1 MSVGACMRILLP
13 TIRDPGQIGGTTTHL
28 DMLARGLEEIGHEPR
43 VLYLGGALPASALDL
58 GVVWPAGVLNRV
70 RRGWGMIY
78 AAAARGRL
86 LAAVTDRELKAAR
99 EAGRPW
105 EVLNAQEVYSVPPLR
120 AVADRHGI
128 PLVLTLHG
136 YPLFESLSEGYS
148 TQSSRGRD
156 FLMSAELRA
165 LRLADAV
172 VTVDSRLYRHVLRL
186 TPDKASVTSALQN
199 FIDTASFYPSL
210 DGRDELRRT
219 WDIPEARTVL
229 FCPRRLVKKNG
240 VVYPSLALAAMS
252 APERDRFLLL
262 HAGDGGE
269 REAMES
275 VIEKNG
281 LGGHVRML
289 GGQGREAIL
298 ELYRIADIILV
309 PSVHSENVEEATS
322 LSALE
327 AMACGRPLIAGAVGG
342 LAEMIDDG
350 ENGLLVPAA
359 DPEALAAAILRL
371 WADPDLG
378 ARLAQ
383 TARDYVVE
391 HHSHLRAAASYVDIY
406 RSAAAA
412 VASAAADARGAAALA
427 VETEAGGASRAPRPS
442 APAAPP
448 TSTPPAPPTSTPPAP
463 RTPSSAAPTTP
474 VLSSISV
481 LGLSFHR
488 VGLDEA
494 AELVLGWAASAPG
507 DLPSDRRAGSR
518 DAAPGDRTTR
528 MALSF
533 NPELAVRAQDDEAVT
548 EALLAA
554 DLRFPDGIG
563 VVWAAA
569 RRGVRGVERVP
580 GIEVAERVLEGAA
593 REGLGVYFL
602 GAAPGVAERAAE
614 KCAARYPGL
623 IVAGTHDGYFSDAET
638 SVVVEA
644 VRSSGASILLVAM
657 GAPRQELFIY
667 RHRDELFVPV
677 ALGVGGS
684 FDVWSGLVRRAPA
697 WTRVLGVEWLYR
709 LLTDPRRLRRQLAL
723 PVFARRVLTDVAAD
737 YHRPRG

>member
-1 MSVGACMRILLP
+1 MRILLP

-28 DMLARGLEEIGHEPR
+28 DMLARGLEEIGHDPR
-43 VLYLGGALPASALDL
+43 VLYLGGALPGSALDL
-58 GVVWPAGVLNRV
+58 GVVWPAGALNRV

-148 TQSSRGRD
+148 TESSRGRD

-186 TPDKASVTSALQN
+186 TPDKAAVTSALQN
-199 FIDTASFYPSL
+199 FIDTSSFYPSL

-219 WDIPEARTVL
+219 WDIPEGRTVL

-240 VVYPSLALAAMS
+240 VVYPSLALAAMNP
-252 APERDRFLLL
+252 PERDRFLLL

-350 ENGLLVPAA
+350 ENGLLIPAG

-371 WADPDLG
+371 SADPDLG
-378 ARLAQ
+378 ARLAE

-391 HHSHLRAAASYVDIY
+391 NHSHLRAAASYVDIY
-406 RSAAAA
+406 RSAADA
-412 VASAAADARGAAALA
+412 V
-427 VETEAGGASRAPRPS
+427 GGSMAPPTS
-442 APAAPP
+442 APAA
-448 TSTPPAPPTSTPPAP
+448 
-463 RTPSSAAPTTP
+463 APTTSAF
-474 VLSSISV
+474 SSISV
-481 LGLSFHR
+481 LGLPFHR

-494 AELVLGWAASAPG
+494 AELVLGWASCPLDGAPG
-507 DLPSDRRAGSR
+507 G
-518 DAAPGDRTTR
+518 RTRT
-528 MALSF
+528 ALSF
-533 NPELAVRAQDDEAVT
+533 NPELVVRAQDDEAVA

-614 KCAARYPGL
+614 MSAARHPGL
-623 IVAGTHDGYFSDAET
+623 IVAGTHDGYFSDAEIPA
-638 SVVVEA
+638 VVEA
-644 VRSSGASILLVAM
+644 VRSSGAAILLVAM

-667 RHRDELFVPV
+667 RHRDELGVPV

-697 WTRVLGVEWLYR
+697 WTRVVGVEWLYR

-723 PVFARRVLTDVAAD
+723 PVFARRVLTDVASD